1 MGWAI
6 HSSASL
12 AALLMLCAAQS
23 YGQEQASGSG
33 SGDRLPGSV
42 NDFFARAVDEGLLP
56 LSSSGESQDDPSA
69 QAVTAPFRCPQ
80 EQTISFDEFE
90 DLRLYAQLVRF
101 TTGMRGRDDSSN
113 RSSPASLMDAMRGQI
128 ALGLYSEVV
137 SQTKNA
143 VEPDE
148 RALAAIARFL
158 ATEGEQGGSYL
169 QQLYQ
174 CSPEGDF
181 WTSIVAVSNSGNTA
195 QVDINGL
202 VAGYRRLPF
211 KLRVDVSAIV
221 LPALIDD
228 GQNALATSMMATFD
242 EADFSASAKLRFLD
256 AALDVK
262 SNKPGG
268 FDALR
273 RQMRHPQLRD
283 AAINLLARHRA
294 PVSQAEV
301 DVLKSEIAPQFAALR
316 DEAERF
322 ALIDFWVLQAE
333 LRNDLSIFYDLL
345 EVPALADP
353 VAREKLSEGLAGFL
367 KERLVKGETGEAVS
381 ILSLL
386 ASDSPL
392 ALLAQGDPAVMST
405 AVAFATGSE
414 MPALAHHLAGKS
426 QEPLGPELLL
436 AARLQK
442 ARWALT
448 SGDYQSVFETTLTAP
463 RSQELNDL
471 AVRGALRAG
480 EEEILNNLLASAS
493 PSPEQAL
500 VWLEEETL
508 SGQRMLPREIMAL
521 ASRAEGADLERRYQ
535 ALLALRP
542 DLDAEADAVA
552 SNLSLDELVR
562 HLETEAS
569 VPVQG
574 G

>member
-12 AALLMLCAAQS
+12 AAVLVLCAAPVFA
-23 YGQEQASGSG
+23 QEQATGSG

-56 LSSSGESQDDPSA
+56 LSSSGEGQSA
-69 QAVTAPFRCPQ
+69 ASPQAVKDPFRCPQ

-101 TTGMRGRDDSSN
+101 MTGMRGRDDSSN
-113 RSSPASLMDAMRGQI
+113 RSSPASHIDALRGQI

-137 SQTKNA
+137 SQTENA

-148 RALAAIARFL
+148 RALEAIARFL

-169 QQLYQ
+169 QQLFQ

-181 WTSIVAVSNSGNTA
+181 WTSIVAVSNSGNTS

-228 GQNALATSMMATFD
+228 GQNALATSMMSTFD
-242 EADFSASAKLRFLD
+242 EDDFSASAKLRFLD
-256 AALDVK
+256 AALDIK
-262 SNKPGG
+262 STTPGG

-283 AAINLLARHRA
+283 EAINLLARHQA
-294 PVSQAEV
+294 PVSEAEV

-316 DEAERF
+316 DEAERY
-322 ALIDFWVLQAE
+322 ALIDFWMLQAE
-333 LRNDLSIFYDLL
+333 QRNDLSIFDDLL
-345 EVPALADP
+345 KVPALADP
-353 VAREKLSEGLAGFL
+353 VAREKLSEGLSGFL
-367 KERLVKGETGEAVS
+367 KERLVKGETEESVS
-381 ILSLL
+381 ILGLL

-392 ALLAQGDPAVMST
+392 ALLAHGDPAVMST
-405 AVAFATGSE
+405 AIAFATDSE

-426 QEPLGPELLL
+426 EEPLDPELLL
-436 AARLQK
+436 AARVQK

-448 SGDYQSVFETTLTAP
+448 SGDYQSVFETALTAP

-480 EEEILNNLLASAS
+480 DEEILNNLLASAS

-521 ASRAEGADLERRYQ
+521 ASRGEGAELERRYQ
-535 ALLALRP
+535 ALAALRP

-552 SNLSLDELVR
+552 SNLSLDDLVR